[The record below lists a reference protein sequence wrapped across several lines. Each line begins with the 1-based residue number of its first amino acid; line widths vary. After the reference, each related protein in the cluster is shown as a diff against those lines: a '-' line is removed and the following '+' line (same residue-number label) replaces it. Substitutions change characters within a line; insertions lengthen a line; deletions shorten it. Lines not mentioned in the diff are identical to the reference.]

1 MDSPL
6 VAIRHLNKQYHLGKK
21 TLTALNDISLS
32 IDQGST
38 LGLVGESGSGKS
50 TLGKCLLRLV
60 DPTSGSI
67 FFNGKDITTLSRNEL
82 RPFRRKMQMI
92 FQDPYSSLNP
102 RMNVESIIGE
112 GLEIFGDHPR
122 SFKKEKIER
131 LLIQVGLDASMLT
144 RYPHEFSGGQR
155 QRIGIARSLALDPQF
170 IVCDEPIS
178 SLDPITQEQIL
189 QLLQKLKRECHLTYL
204 LISHDLTAVR
214 SLSDRVAV
222 MYMGRIVEEASTEDL
237 FSNPLHPYTEALL
250 AATPVPDPKIEKNR
264 SKVILQG
271 EIPSPFNIIKGC
283 PFYSRC
289 PKALPF
295 CQTEPPPQLEVC
307 SSHVVSCHL
316 SKPTCP

>member
-6 VAIRHLNKQYHLGKK
+6 VAIRHLYKHYRLGKK
-21 TLTALNDISLS
+21 SLNALNDISLS
-32 IDQGST
+32 IDQGRT

-67 FFNGKDITTLSRNEL
+67 FFNGKDITTLSQNEF
-82 RPFRRKMQMI
+82 RPLRRKMQMI

-102 RMNVESIIGE
+102 KMTIESIIGE
-112 GLEIFGDHPR
+112 GLEIFGDESR
-122 SFKKEKIER
+122 SSKREKIER
-131 LLIQVGLDASMLT
+131 LLTQVGLDTSMLS

-155 QRIGIARSLALDPQF
+155 QRIGIARSLALEPQF

-178 SLDPITQEQIL
+178 SLDPFTQEQIL
-189 QLLQKLKRECHLTYL
+189 QLLQKLKRECNLTYL

-222 MYMGRIVEEASTEDL
+222 MYMGRIVEEAPTEKL
-237 FSNPLHPYTEALL
+237 FSNPLHPYTKALL
-250 AATPVPDPKIEKNR
+250 AAIPVPDPKIEKNR
-264 SKVILQG
+264 SKIILQG
-271 EIPSPFNIIKGC
+271 DIPSPFNMIKGC

-289 PKALPF
+289 PKALPI
-295 CQTEPPPQLEVC
+295 CQIEPPPTIKAC
-307 SSHVVSCHL
+307 SSHIVSCHL
-316 SKPTCP
+316 LPGII